1 MNLKR
6 RTKLRRG
13 IDIIDEV
20 IIDEQNAYDNMPE
33 GIQVSEK
40 GEKMEEGIDNLN
52 EARDI
57 LEEILN

>member
-20 IIDEQNAYDNMPE
+20 ILDEQDAYNNMPE
-33 GIQVSEK
+33 GIQDSEK

-57 LEEILN
+57 LEEMLN